1 MKCPKCGSDNKEGR
15 KFCSKCGT
23 KLEISCPKCGFM
35 NDPDDA
41 FCGGCGEKLGE
52 AKSIPQIVEI
62 PSLQDMYAQIQHFI
76 PKSIIEKMRLAEQEI
91 IGENRQVTAL
101 FADISGFTDMSQR
114 LGSEATVEKVNQC
127 CQEIVDAVFRHGGN
141 VNRYIGDCVLALFG
155 APIAHENDPERAIL
169 SALDMREAVSQLE
182 LSISVGINTGMMYF
196 GTVGAQQHQEISAYG
211 NDINLAKRLQETAD
225 AGHILVGG
233 STHRLTRRAFE
244 FQPAQPLTVK
254 GFAEPISAYEVVK
267 SLPKP
272 EKIRGIEGL
281 RAEMIGR
288 DKELSDLK
296 ECVDEL
302 LAGRGQIASII
313 GEAGVGKS
321 RLATELKEYLKEK
334 MKDEGK
340 RMTNEKELHPL
351 WLEGRCVSIG
361 ESVGYWVFVD
371 ILRDYLGFS
380 ENDSLE
386 ECRSKIIEKMQ
397 MLFPQR
403 WEEIVPYL
411 GNLLSVRF
419 EDEKIK
425 YLPAEQLKYQ
435 TFLTLRDI
443 FLAIAQQS
451 PILLIFEDLHW
462 ADNLSLDVIN
472 LLMDTLTIA
481 PIMLLCI
488 YRPEKEHRSWLVGTQ
503 ASSKCLDRYTE
514 INLRPLNHLESR
526 RLVES
531 LLTIDNLPET
541 VKEMILQKSEGN
553 PFFVE
558 EVIRSLIESGVV
570 YRDSDRWIAK
580 EEVENITVPDTIQS
594 VIMARIDR
602 LEEEVRYVLQ
612 SASVIG
618 RLFRYRL
625 LQYTTHQENNL
636 DNYMWK
642 LEEGQLIYEEHA
654 IPELEYSFKHVLTQ
668 ETAYNTIL
676 SRRKKEFHRK
686 VAEGYEALYSSR
698 LEEYYDELAYH
709 YSRSDNKEKALD
721 YLVKA
726 GNKAKE
732 DFSNDQAISYY
743 NQALKLMEDGS
754 EPTLQGHIYQNLGEI
769 YLTLLKYEESLECC
783 SKALEYNIDKRKRAN
798 IYKTMGYTC
807 EEIGKLDQALEYIN
821 LGIAE
826 LGDDTESPEMAKIC
840 IIHAWILF
848 HKVIRALKHDED
860 QKEAEETALRG
871 LKIVEGTTYY
881 SEIVN
886 SYDCLL
892 FISEY
897 SHFDID
903 KSLEYA
909 EKALEIAKK
918 SGNSL
923 LIANSIFNIGWV
935 YMRAGFRHIWE
946 NGYDIA
952 IKYVKESAEIYERIG
967 NSSGIGTAYYH
978 IWFINNEKGNKN
990 EAIQWLER
998 SLKFPEHSLYLFF
1011 AHHLAGAYFNNG
1023 NIEKAVETCK
1033 VVLEYLK
1040 DNDALAK
1047 AMVGFSLIDSPISV
1061 IIGNSLSIMEEAYSM
1076 MGKQAEF
1083 ILYCKELKEKNDYI
1097 CNLKPTQ
1104 WYLEPTEISDIF
1116 AQVDFIDEFDSQD
1129 LKSEWE
1135 WINPT
1140 GDSSYNFSSESGW
1153 LELHANSGSDLYAQN
1168 LSNLNAPRLLQEI
1181 SGNFA
1186 IETKIKSSDLSMAGG
1201 FLVWKDDKNFIRFER
1216 RENQIGL
1223 EGYIHDGFNR
1233 FGRGMLTS
1241 DITYFRLERIEDNLK
1256 AYCSEDGINWFTA
1269 GEVSFPIDD
1278 PIRIGIH
1285 VLGRIDF
1292 VGSTGTA
1299 TKFDYFKVM
1308 RIIK

>member
-514 INLRPLNHLESR
+514 INLRPLNHQESR

-531 LLTIDNLPET
+531 LLTIENLPNT
-541 VKEMILQKSEGN
+541 VKEMILNKSEGN

-570 YRDSDRWIAK
+570 YRDGEKWIAK
-580 EEVENITVPDTIQS
+580 EEAEKIIVPDTIQS
-594 VIMARIDR
+594 IIMARIDR
-602 LEEEVRYVLQ
+602 LDEEVRYVLQ

-625 LQYTTHQENNL
+625 LQYTTQQEREL
-636 DNYMWK
+636 DRYLWK
-642 LEEGQLIYEEHA
+642 LEEGELVYEEHA

-676 SRRKKEFHRK
+676 SRRRKEFHRK

-709 YSRSDNKEKALD
+709 YSRSDNKEKALN

-726 GNKAKE
+726 GDKSKE
-732 DFSNDQAISYY
+732 SFANESAIEYY
-743 NQALKLMEDGS
+743 NQALKLIDDVGS
-754 EPTLQGHIYQNLGEI
+754 GFKPDPTLGRIYQNMGEI
-769 YLTLLKYEESLECC
+769 YSLLSKHKETLECC
-783 SKALEYNIDKRKRAN
+783 SKALEYTADKKRRASIHQVMGD
-798 IYKTMGYTC
+798 IY
-807 EEIGKLDQALEYIN
+807 EREGKYDPALDHLN
-821 LGIAE
+821 TGIAE
-826 LGDDTESPEMAKIC
+826 LGDDTNCPEIVRIYLILVEIIGGHKGNLEEAKNIVLQG
-840 IIHAWILF
+840 W
-848 HKVIRALKHDED
+848 
-860 QKEAEETALRG
+860 
-871 LKIVEGTTYY
+871 KIVEGTEYY
-881 SEIVN
+881 SEVIEI
-886 SYDCLL
+886 YDYLRWV
-892 FISEY
+892 FRDNKDNAKA
-897 SHFDID
+897 F
-903 KSLEYA
+903 EYA
-909 EKALEIAKK
+909 HKAIDAAKK
-918 SGNSL
+918 SGNAY
-923 LIANSIFNIGWV
+923 LIANSTSGLGWEHLINGEEDIG
-935 YMRAGFRHIWE
+935 
-946 NGYDIA
+946 
-952 IKYVKESAEIYERIG
+952 IK
-967 NSSGIGTAYYH
+967 
-978 IWFINNEKGNKN
+978 FII
-990 EAIQWLER
+990 EAIDILKTIGHNYAIGVQYYSLARFYHEKRNWDKVVEYLEC
-998 SLKFPEHSLYLFF
+998 YLMVPD
-1011 AHHLAGAYFNNG
+1011 HPWHNYLITHLAWAYLRKG
-1023 NIEKAVETCK
+1023 DAEKAIEYSKKSLEVFFDNRGHG
-1033 VVLEYLK
+1033 VV
-1040 DNDALAK
+1040 D
-1047 AMVGFSLIDSPISV
+1047 
-1061 IIGNSLSIMEEAYSM
+1061 SLSAIENAFALI
-1076 MGKQAEF
+1076 GKKDDF
-1083 ILYCKELKEKNDYI
+1083 ILYCDKLKEEKDI
-1097 CNLKPTQ
+1097 KDLKLKQ
-1104 WYLEPTEISDIF
+1104 WYLEPKELSGLFKQTIF
-1116 AQVDFIDEFDSQD
+1116 MDDFSEQN
-1129 LKSEWE
+1129 LKSEWK
-1135 WINPT
+1135 WVNPK
-1140 GDSSYNFSSESGW
+1140 GESSYSLTNETDW
-1153 LELHANSGSDLYAQN
+1153 LEIYASSGNDLYPCEFPGN
-1168 LSNLNAPRLLQEI
+1168 LDAPRLLQEI
-1181 SGNFA
+1181 LGDFA
-1186 IETKIKSSDLSMAGG
+1186 VELKLKSASDDLPSVGG
-1201 FLVWKDDKNFIRFER
+1201 LLVWKDERNFLRFDRGMHGRYEINLASLIQD
-1216 RENQIGL
+1216 EWT
-1223 EGYIHDGFNR
+1223 YSS
-1233 FGRGMLTS
+1233 RGMLMS
-1241 DITYFRLERIEDNLK
+1241 DIAYLRLERIGDRFS
-1256 AYCSEDGINWFTA
+1256 AYCSSDSINWLTC
-1269 GEVSFPIDD
+1269 GDVIFPAED
-1278 PIRIGIH
+1278 PIQIGIH
-1285 VLGRIDF
+1285 T
-1292 VGSTGTA
+1292 VGTFEIVGLMYTGTMTA